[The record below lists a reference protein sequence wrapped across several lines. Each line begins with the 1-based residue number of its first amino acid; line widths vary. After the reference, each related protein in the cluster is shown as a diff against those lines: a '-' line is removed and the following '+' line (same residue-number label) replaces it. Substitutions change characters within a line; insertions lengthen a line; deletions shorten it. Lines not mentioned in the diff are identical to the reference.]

1 VGTGAT
7 PGTFEQLRQELGAA
21 ERPVHYLAKLG
32 KVPGLEMRGEQ
43 VELVACQRHDDEM
56 RPYERLL
63 GDALRGE
70 HSLFTGEE
78 PWSVP

>member
-1 VGTGAT
+1 
-7 PGTFEQLRQELGAA
+7 
-21 ERPVHYLAKLG
+21 
-32 KVPGLEMRGEQ
+32 MRGEQ
-43 VELVACQRHDDEM
+43 VELVACQMHDDEM

-78 PWSVP
+78 PWSAP